1 MSHVLPQLRLN
12 PNAERRLRV
21 GHSWVFSNEV
31 DTAKTPLKA
40 LKSGD
45 LVTVIDARGKSV
57 GTAYVN
63 PNSLIAARVLSTRAD
78 ASIDLEW
85 MTRRVRAALA
95 LREAIYPTPHYRL
108 VYGESDGLPGLVIDR
123 FGDTCV
129 VQIGT
134 AGMDRLQPLVI
145 EALQA
150 VLNPRGILLRNDSGA
165 REVEGLP
172 ETVEAVGE
180 VADSVELVESGV
192 RFTAPIRSGQKTGWF
207 YDQRDNRD
215 RLLRHVR
222 GKRVLDVFS
231 YVGAWGV
238 RAMAAG
244 AASATCIDS
253 SQPALDAV
261 AANAALNNV
270 PIETLRGNA
279 LDVLKQL
286 RNEARTFDVVIVDP
300 PALVKRK
307 KDHDAGLEHYAA
319 LNRAAMQLITPGGVL
334 VACSCSFHLEP
345 EELQRVLL
353 REARGQNRQ
362 LQILEQGG
370 QGPDHPVHPAIPET
384 RYLKAFYCRLS

>member
-1 MSHVLPQLRLN
+1 MSHDLPPLRLN

-40 LKSGD
+40 FKPGD

-57 GTAYVN
+57 GTAYVH
-63 PNSLIAARVLSTRAD
+63 PGSLIAARLLSSRAD
-78 ASIDLEW
+78 ARIDLEW
-85 MTRRVRAALA
+85 MTRRLTAALA
-95 LREAIYPTPHYRL
+95 LRESIYPSPHYRL
-108 VYGESDGLPGLVIDR
+108 VYGESDGLPGLVVDR

-129 VQIGT
+129 VQVAT
-134 AGMDRLQPLVI
+134 AGMDRLQPLVV
-145 EALQA
+145 EALNA
-150 VLNPRGILLRNDSGA
+150 VLQPRGILLRNDGGSRA
-165 REVEGLP
+165 MEALP

-180 VADSVELVESGV
+180 VADSVELLESGV
-192 RFTAPIRSGQKTGWF
+192 RFHAPIRTGQKTGWF

-215 RLLRHVR
+215 RLLRYVR

-238 RAMAAG
+238 RAVAAG
-244 AASATCIDS
+244 AASAACIDS
-253 SQPALDAV
+253 SQPALDGV
-261 AANAALNNV
+261 LENAALNGV
-270 PIETLRGNA
+270 SVETLRGNA

-286 RNEARTFDVVIVDP
+286 RAEARSFDVVVVDP
-300 PALVKRK
+300 PALIKRK

-319 LNRAAMQLITPGGVL
+319 LNRAAMQLLVPGGVL

-353 REARGQNRQ
+353 REARGQNRR

-384 RYLKAFYCRLS
+384 RYLKAFTCRVN

>member
-1 MSHVLPQLRLN
+1 MSLSLPPLRLN

-40 LKSGD
+40 LKAGD
-45 LVTVIDARGKSV
+45 RVTVIDARGKSV

-63 PNSLIAARVLSTRAD
+63 PNSLIAARLLSTRAD

-85 MTRRVRAALA
+85 MTRRLRAALA

-108 VYGESDGLPGLVIDR
+108 VYGESDGLPGLVVDR

-129 VQIGT
+129 VQVAT

-145 EALQA
+145 EALNA
-150 VLNPRGILLRNDSGA
+150 VLQPRGILLRNDGGA
-165 REVEGLP
+165 RELEGLP
-172 ETVEAVGE
+172 DVVESVGDAAE
-180 VADSVELVESGV
+180 SVELVESGV
-192 RFTAPIRSGQKTGWF
+192 RFQVPIRTGQKTGWF

-215 RLLRHVR
+215 RLLRYVA

-238 RAMAAG
+238 RAMAGG
-244 AASATCIDS
+244 AATALCVDS
-253 SQPALDAV
+253 SQPAIEAV
-261 AANAALNNV
+261 SANAALNGLTV
-270 PIETLRGNA
+270 ETRRGDA
-279 LDVLKQL
+279 LDVLKTL
-286 RNEARTFDVVIVDP
+286 RAEGRGFEVVVVDP
-300 PALVKRK
+300 PALIKRK
-307 KDHDAGLEHYAA
+307 KDHGAGLEHYAA
-319 LNRAAMQLITPGGVL
+319 LNRAALQVLAPGGVL
-334 VACSCSFHLEP
+334 VSCSCSFHLEP

-353 REARGQNRQ
+353 REARAQNRQ

-370 QGPDHPVHPAIPET
+370 QGPDHAVHPAIPET
-384 RYLKAFYCRLS
+384 RYLKAFYCRVS